1 MYTYP
6 NAAITEKRNLNISSV
21 LNFPAK
27 KYNFTVGKAFFG
39 PKSVKENKNFNL
51 TFGAKIFFF
60 FFFFCKQWMD
70 LQTYF

>member
-39 PKSVKENKNFNL
+39 PKSVNDNKNLHLNFC
-51 TFGAKIFFF
+51 AKIIFI
-60 FFFFCKQWMD
+60 FFCKQWMD